1 MLRPVANRFTA
12 TESLTKKVCNGLLQQ
27 NLPGADIQLSHS
39 ITTPSLLAHGN
50 CQDYLKSHNQRNRCA
65 ARARHRALI
74 GARLARAAG
83 AVNAWSVIP
92 SGWQI
97 ATYLSRS
104 FL

>member
-1 MLRPVANRFTA
+1 
-12 TESLTKKVCNGLLQQ
+12 
-27 NLPGADIQLSHS
+27 IQLSHS

-83 AVNAWSVIP
+83 AVNAVVSD
-92 SGWQI
+92 SERL
-97 ATYLSRS
+97 ANCNLSLPLVPRVGPEWLPERDS
-104 FL
+104 TESRARLGSRPGS